1 LSARLMQVEFLRA
14 ELQRLAAAGEGDDGH
29 SQHARIELARGVHV
43 AHGQN
48 EMIDSVDLHQRSSF
62 RTTSLSPDHVSSTA
76 QTLTSTNPSGS
87 ATSRI
92 ASSVTSVGTLA
103 AFFGQEIHTIARG
116 SSLLRPAP

>member
-1 LSARLMQVEFLRA
+1 
-14 ELQRLAAAGEGDDGH
+14 
-29 SQHARIELARGVHV
+29 
-43 AHGQN
+43 
-48 EMIDSVDLHQRSSF
+48 MIDSVDLHQRSSF

-103 AFFGQEIHTIARG
+103 AFFGHETHTIARG
-116 SSLLRPAP
+116 SSLSRNVASARASVARLVAKTWTTSVDISIFEANCTDGGSGSSNAR